1 MKIRKPTTRLTDI
14 GPLDFTKPLPIAGRI
29 RAGMKT
35 NCDRC
40 GKPITDEFFIAGFK
54 AGLPN
59 MKFHQAC
66 IESEAA

>member
-1 MKIRKPTTRLTDI
+1 MKIRRPTTRLAEI
-14 GPLDFTKPLPIAGRI
+14 GALDSTKPLPTAGRI

-54 AGLPN
+54 TGLPN
-59 MKFHQAC
+59 MKFHAGC
-66 IESEAA
+66 LEL